1 MSENLPVR
9 KKMNRIE
16 EHGLEEHAIALLTA
30 NPRLT
35 YEQIAQELNKIA
47 GLEDS
52 VEKITKKVVFNYS
65 KVYPEARREVLLAN
79 RKMRRDLVLEG
90 AEFDMLKIYKDQA
103 ARLTFLIDE
112 MEQEALDEG
121 VLPDP
126 KSYKALS
133 SELRETLKQIE
144 SIHKSVYDMEVVRE
158 FLKDVVETLKDVS
171 PQALAEFTNRMK
183 SKRDGEHVVSEI
195 LKGGGYMK

>member
-1 MSENLPVR
+1 MSEHLPA
-9 KKMNRIE
+9 KKRMNRIE
-16 EHGLEEHAIALLTA
+16 EHGLEEHAITLLTA
-30 NPRLT
+30 NPRLS

-47 GLEDS
+47 GLENAD
-52 VEKITKKVVFNYS
+52 EKITKKVVFNYS
-65 KVYPEARREVLLAN
+65 KVYPEARREILLNN
-79 RKMRRDLVLEG
+79 RKLRRELVLEG

-158 FLKDVVETLKDVS
+158 FLKDVVDTLRDIS
-171 PQALAEFTNRMK
+171 PDALSEFTKRMK
-183 SKRDGEHVVSEI
+183 SKRDSDHVVSEI
-195 LKGGGYMK
+195 LKGGGVK

>member
-1 MSENLPVR
+1 MSNIQPI
-9 KKMNRIE
+9 KKRMNRIE
-16 EHGLEEHAIALLTA
+16 EHDLEEQAIALLTA
-30 NPRLT
+30 TPRLT

-52 VEKITKKVVFNYS
+52 DEKITKKVVFNYS
-65 KVYPEARREVLLAN
+65 KVYPEARREILLNN
-79 RKMRRDLVLEG
+79 RKLRRELVLEG
-90 AEFDMLKIYKDQA
+90 AEFDMLRIYKDQA

-121 VLPDP
+121 MLPDP

-144 SIHKSVYDMEVVRE
+144 AIHKSVYDMEVVRE
-158 FLKDVVETLKDVS
+158 FLKDVVETLRDVS
-171 PQALAEFTNRMK
+171 PDALVEFTNRMK
-183 SKRDGEHVVSEI
+183 SKRDSDHVVSEI
-195 LKGGGYMK
+195 LKGGVGK

>member
-1 MSENLPVR
+1 MSNIQPI
-9 KKMNRIE
+9 KKRMNRIE
-16 EHGLEEHAIALLTA
+16 EHDLEEQAIALLTA
-30 NPRLT
+30 TPRLS

-52 VEKITKKVVFNYS
+52 DEKITKKVVYNYS
-65 KVYPEARREVLLAN
+65 KVYPEARREILLNN
-79 RKMRRDLVLEG
+79 RKLRRELVLEG
-90 AEFDMLKIYKDQA
+90 AEFDMLRIYKDQA

-121 VLPDP
+121 MLPDP

-144 SIHKSVYDMEVVRE
+144 AIHKSVYDMEVVRE
-158 FLKDVVETLKDVS
+158 FLKDVVETLRDVS
-171 PQALAEFTNRMK
+171 PDALVEFTNRMK
-183 SKRDGEHVVSEI
+183 SKRDSDHVVSEI
-195 LKGGGYMK
+195 LKGGVGK